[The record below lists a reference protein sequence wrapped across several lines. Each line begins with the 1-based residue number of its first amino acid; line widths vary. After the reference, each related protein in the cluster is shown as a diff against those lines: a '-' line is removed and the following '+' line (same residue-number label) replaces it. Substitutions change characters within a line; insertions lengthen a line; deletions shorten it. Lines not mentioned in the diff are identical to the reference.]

1 MLVVTVIPSLLVL
14 YRLNTKGTSKKLKS
28 TILYR
33 NSFFLIT
40 YLTLQFIFDMYVFC
54 CQFKLQFKL
63 ESQDRAF
70 EQFLRHHID
79 SYY

>member
-1 MLVVTVIPSLLVL
+1 MLVVTVIPSLLVI

-40 YLTLQFIFDMYVFC
+40 YLIFGFSIIV
-54 CQFKLQFKL
+54 
-63 ESQDRAF
+63 EANISERATYN
-70 EQFLRHHID
+70 I
-79 SYY
+79 YG